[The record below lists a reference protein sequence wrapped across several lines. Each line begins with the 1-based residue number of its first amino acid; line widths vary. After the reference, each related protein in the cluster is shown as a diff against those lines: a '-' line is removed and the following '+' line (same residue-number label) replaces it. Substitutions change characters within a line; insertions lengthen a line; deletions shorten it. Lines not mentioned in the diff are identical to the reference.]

1 MKKLSAILLAVI
13 MAAVIIPNIAFAQS
27 TEIETNGPLN
37 PGKLSEVKVTV
48 REVGTRA
55 LVEGAEVELKGCG
68 VNMHKST
75 NSKGEAFFAIVPT
88 ETGKI
93 KVTATIKD
101 RHPADT
107 EIPVVPDRSPP
118 PLDLDPIISP
128 TKDKQ
133 LTVTGR
139 TRAGTE
145 VYVGRIKASVDANGL
160 FKATVQLVE
169 GENHI
174 TVKASTQYASTT
186 KEFTV
191 IADTVAPSI
200 IVEKFEKD
208 RLVNVKTVTIKGRV
222 DPGSKVTVNGVKA
235 TVVNDYWIVD
245 IPVTPGKNNVT
256 IQAVD
261 QVGNETTLNYEI
273 AVYTRKVIRVQVGNT
288 TAWVDEVETILDA
301 APVIVKGSTL
311 VPLRFIGEA
320 LGAQFNYEASTKTIT
335 ITMDGKIIVLVLG
348 QTTATIDGKIV
359 SLSVPAQLV
368 GGRTM
373 VPVRFIADAFGAT
386 TAYDSV
392 TKMVTVTREYLPQ

>member
-1 MKKLSAILLAVI
+1 MKKISAIALAVI
-13 MAAVIIPNIAFAQS
+13 LATVIIPSFAFAQS

-48 REVGTRA
+48 REIGTKA
-55 LVEGAEVELKGCG
+55 LVEGADVELKGCG

-75 NSKGEAFFAIVPT
+75 NSKGEAIFAIIPT

-93 KVTATIKD
+93 KVRATIKD
-101 RHPADT
+101 LHPADT

-139 TRAGTE
+139 TRAGID
-145 VYVGRIKASVDANGL
+145 VYVGRIKAGVDANGI
-160 FKATVQLVE
+160 FKATIQLVE

-174 TVKASTQYASTT
+174 TVKASNQYASTT

-191 IADTVAPSI
+191 VADTVAPSI
-200 IVEKFEKD
+200 IIEKPEKD
-208 RLVNVKTVTIKGRV
+208 KFVNVKTVTIKGRV

-245 IPVTPGKNNVT
+245 IPVNPGKNNVT

-273 AVYTRKVIRVQVGNT
+273 PVYVRKVIKVQVGNT
-288 TAWVDEVETILDA
+288 TAWVDDVETLLDA

-320 LGAQFNYEASTKTIT
+320 FGATFSYEPTTKTIT
-335 ITMDGKIIVLVLG
+335 ITMGEKVIVLVIG
-348 QTTATIDGKIV
+348 QTTATIDGKPIT
-359 SLSVPAQLV
+359 LSVPAQII

-386 TAYDSV
+386 TAYEAV
-392 TKMVTVTREYLPQ
+392 TKMVTVTREYLP

>member
-160 FKATVQLVE
+160 FKATIQLVE

-186 KEFTV
+186 KEFRV

-273 AVYTRKVIRVQVGNT
+273 AVYARKVIKVQVGNT
-288 TAWVDEVETILDA
+288 TAWVDDVETKLDA

-320 LGAQFNYEASTKTIT
+320 LGAQFTYEPTTKTIT

-348 QTTATIDGKIV
+348 QITATIDGRTV

-392 TKMVTVTREYLPQ
+392 TKMVTVTREYLP